1 MRLNLITFCAIGTFV
16 VFSLPVQAEDWLQWR
31 GPFFNGSTTETN
43 LPESWTTRENV
54 AWVAEVPG
62 DASSTPIIVG
72 DRIFINALDSDM
84 KLWAICLNRTTGE
97 TLWKRPVGEGY
108 VYRNRNPATS
118 SSPVTDGRYVYFLF
132 GTGDL
137 VAFTVE
143 GAPLWDTNIQK
154 RYGAFEIN
162 WQYGS
167 SPLLYDG
174 RLYVQVIHGN
184 HRTDEPDKSYLLALN
199 PLTGEELWKVDRHT
213 SATYE
218 SKQAYS
224 TPYPWIGPNGSQI
237 LILGADHLTG
247 HDPATGKELWRS
259 ETYNPQNRRNGRIIC
274 SPVTVENTA
283 FVAGPQRMS
292 MYGLQINTEATNTPQ
307 SWAWSHNNNSPDVPT
322 ALAYKNRFYVLDGN
336 RKLLLCLEPKSGDI
350 LGQCELGGSDV
361 VWASPTG
368 AGDKIY
374 TINKNGE
381 VAVLSATDNPQILY
395 RVDMG
400 GTNWGSSIAISH
412 GQLFIRVK
420 DQLYCIGK
428 TG

>member
-1 MRLNLITFCAIGTFV
+1 MRPNLITFCAIGTFV

-118 SSPVTDGRYVYFLF
+118 SSPVTDGRHVYFLF

-143 GAPLWDTNIQK
+143 GTLLWDTNIQK

-199 PLTGEELWKVDRHT
+199 PLTGETLEGR
-213 SATYE
+213 S
-218 SKQAYS
+218 S
-224 TPYPWIGPNGSQI
+224 
-237 LILGADHLTG
+237 HL
-247 HDPATGKELWRS
+247 
-259 ETYNPQNRRNGRIIC
+259 RN
-274 SPVTVENTA
+274 
-283 FVAGPQRMS
+283 
-292 MYGLQINTEATNTPQ
+292 L
-307 SWAWSHNNNSPDVPT
+307 
-322 ALAYKNRFYVLDGN
+322 
-336 RKLLLCLEPKSGDI
+336 
-350 LGQCELGGSDV
+350 
-361 VWASPTG
+361 
-368 AGDKIY
+368 
-374 TINKNGE
+374 
-381 VAVLSATDNPQILY
+381 
-395 RVDMG
+395 
-400 GTNWGSSIAISH
+400 
-412 GQLFIRVK
+412 
-420 DQLYCIGK
+420 
-428 TG
+428 